1 MGAAAAGPVDAGQA
15 RADRGNRPPRSEH
28 DAADCRAHPI
38 PDLGELKMSRA
49 SNVNT
54 SRVAAAKGVAFSKS
68 PVLAVRLPTWRS
80 RVVLFVL
87 FTAFVGL
94 GARALWLQGV
104 STQFLQKQ
112 GASRYMHTLEM
123 PATRGKITDRDG
135 QVLASS
141 VPVKAIWA
149 IPEDVQEAPPAKLK
163 QLAKLL
169 DMTDAEL
176 QKKLD
181 SDRSFVYLKRQVEQ
195 DIADQIAKLKI
206 DGIDTRKE
214 YKRFYPQGEVMTHV
228 VGFTNVEDIGQES
241 MELAQQKNLV
251 GQTGSRRVIKDRL
264 GHIVEDIG
272 AKHEPHDGKDL
283 VLSVD
288 SKIQYIAFT
297 QLKGAVEKFK
307 AKAGAA
313 VVLDV
318 HTGEV
323 LALANYP
330 SYDPNDR
337 RALTG
342 AQLRNRVMTDS
353 FEPGST
359 LKPITVALALDKG
372 KVSPHTTIDTGNG
385 RLQILDRN
393 ISDTKAHG
401 VITVQQIVEMS
412 SNIGTS
418 KIALSMP
425 AQDMWEMFTKVGFG
439 QQPKWGFP
447 GAVAGRVR
455 PYKSWRP
462 VEQATM
468 SYGNGISVSLI
479 QLARSYLMFA
489 RDGDT
494 IPLTFQKSTALPA
507 GQPIIKPKTA
517 RDMREML
524 EMVVSGKDG
533 TAKQARIPGYRV
545 GGKTGTAYKVEN
557 GRYAMP
563 RKYIGTF
570 VGIVPLSAPRF
581 VIAVMIDE
589 PTQGGHFGGQVAAP
603 TFAKVAENALRASNV
618 PPDSTVTEIVAPADT
633 GSEAM

>member
-1 MGAAAAGPVDAGQA
+1 
-15 RADRGNRPPRSEH
+15 
-28 DAADCRAHPI
+28 
-38 PDLGELKMSRA
+38 MSRSSA
-49 SNVNT
+49 NA
-54 SRVAAAKGVAFSKS
+54 RVAASKGVSFSKS

-87 FTAFVGL
+87 FAAFAALAV
-94 GARALWLQGV
+94 RALWLQGL

-112 GASRYMHTLEM
+112 GEIRYARTIEL
-123 PATRGKITDRDG
+123 PATRGKIMDRNG

-141 VPVKAIWA
+141 IPVKAIWA
-149 IPEDVQEAPPAKLK
+149 IPDDVLQAPPEKLRA
-163 QLAKLL
+163 LASLL
-169 DMTDAEL
+169 DMSEADL
-176 QKKLD
+176 RKKLD
-181 SDRSFVYLKRQVEQ
+181 SDRNFVYLKRQVEQ
-195 DIADQIAKLKI
+195 DIADKIAKLNI
-206 DGIDTRKE
+206 EGIDTRKE

-228 VGFTNVEDIGQES
+228 VGFTNVEDVGQES
-241 MELAQQKNLV
+241 MELAHQKTLV
-251 GQTGSRRVIKDRL
+251 GVPGSRRVIKDRL

-337 RALTG
+337 RNLTG

-359 LKPITVALALDKG
+359 LKPVTVALALDKG
-372 KVSPHTTIDTGNG
+372 KVTPHSTIDTGNG
-385 RLQILDRN
+385 RYTILDRT
-393 ISDTKAHG
+393 ISDTHAHG
-401 VITVQQIVEMS
+401 VISVQQIVEMS

-462 VEQATM
+462 IEQATM

-479 QLARSYLMFA
+479 QLARAYMMFA

-494 IPLTFQKSTALPA
+494 IPLTFEKTSELPQ
-507 GQPIIKPKTA
+507 GQRIIKPETA
-517 RDMREML
+517 RAMREML

-533 TAKQARIPGYRV
+533 TAKQAQIPGYRV

-557 GRYAMP
+557 GRYAIP
-563 RKYIGTF
+563 RKYVGSF

-581 VIAVMIDE
+581 IIAVMIDE
-589 PTQGGHFGGQVAAP
+589 PTQGGHYGGQVAAP
-603 TFAKVAENALRASNV
+603 TFAKVAENALRALNV
-618 PPDSTVTEIVAPADT
+618 PPDSTVTEIVVPTDT
-633 GSEAM
+633 GPEAM